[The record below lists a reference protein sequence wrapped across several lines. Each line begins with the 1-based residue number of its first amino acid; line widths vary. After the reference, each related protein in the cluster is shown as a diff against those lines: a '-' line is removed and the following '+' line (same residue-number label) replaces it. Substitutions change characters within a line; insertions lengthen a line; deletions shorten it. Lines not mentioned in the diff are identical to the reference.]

1 MPTTREF
8 TIRMED
14 TPGTLGKICRPL
26 AERAVNILG
35 FQSIPAEGKS
45 LVRFVTDN
53 PALTKTTLETERVT
67 FTEADVVQVK
77 LPHRPGELA
86 RAAGKLGE
94 SNININHAYCG
105 LEPSTNAAL
114 LFFSVASASEAA
126 KVLDQ
131 VAASAKA

>member
-26 AERAVNILG
+26 ADRGVNILG

-45 LVRFVTDN
+45 LVRLVTDN
-53 PALTKTTLETERVT
+53 PGLTKTTLETERVT

-86 RAAGKLGE
+86 RAVA
-94 SNININHAYCG
+94 
-105 LEPSTNAAL
+105 NASQATT
-114 LFFSVASASEAA
+114 
-126 KVLDQ
+126 VLDQ
-131 VAASAKA
+131 IAASAKA